1 MVEPVD
7 DKTPQEMAR
16 EHFGFELK
24 GIVDIL
30 SFKHIFSHLTWEMKS
45 FGARIERDRND
56 S

>member
-1 MVEPVD
+1 MVERAD
-7 DKTPQEMAR
+7 DKTPQEMVH
-16 EHFGFELK
+16 EQFGIELK

-45 FGARIERDRND
+45 FEARIERDRYD